1 MIGGAKEKF
10 VAKPVKKDGL
20 KENKKWKKKLMR
32 VMGIRSG

>member
-1 MIGGAKEKF
+1 MVGGAKEKV

-32 VMGIRSG
+32 VVEIRSG